1 MHHVRAAYCGG
12 ERYKIL
18 LPRGTAQPTSS
29 QAEAHTDLMPTQQA
43 YSEVKLLS
51 STQNNIYFYASRT
64 QQACSDMKLLNLS
77 QPDITWCPCPPI
89 FGRKSPLL
97 DSTQYILIPLPTHQV
112 YLGVKLT
119 FTTSFTYIRL
129 TGIKHQL

>member
-43 YSEVKLLS
+43 YSDTKLLE
-51 STQNNIYFYASRT
+51 
-64 QQACSDMKLLNLS
+64 NLS
-77 QPDITWCPCPPI
+77 QLLYLYALVHPAGI
-89 FGRKSPLL
+89 FG
-97 DSTQYILIPLPTHQV
+97 YE
-112 YLGVKLT
+112 
-119 FTTSFTYIRL
+119 TS
-129 TGIKHQL
+129 

>member
-43 YSEVKLLS
+43 YSEVKFLLTS
-51 STQNNIYFYASRT
+51 
-64 QQACSDMKLLNLS
+64 LNFILFDAPA
-77 QPDITWCPCPPI
+77 QPAGI
-89 FGRKSPLL
+89 FG
-97 DSTQYILIPLPTHQV
+97 YE
-112 YLGVKLT
+112 
-119 FTTSFTYIRL
+119 TSFHFSQFYI
-129 TGIKHQL
+129 I

>member
-43 YSEVKLLS
+43 YSEVKFLLTS
-51 STQNNIYFYASRT
+51 LKAFHA
-64 QQACSDMKLLNLS
+64 L
-77 QPDITWCPCPPI
+77 
-89 FGRKSPLL
+89 
-97 DSTQYILIPLPTHQV
+97 
-112 YLGVKLT
+112 LT
-119 FTTSFTYIRL
+119 FIGTSLNSIVAFL
-129 TGIKHQL
+129 KASLDPLASLEASLAHFL

>member
-51 STQNNIYFYASRT
+51 SSQNNIYFYALRT

-77 QPDITWCPCPPI
+77 QPDKTWCPCPPSRYI
-89 FGRKSPLL
+89 RK
-97 DSTQYILIPLPTHQV
+97 
-112 YLGVKLT
+112 K
-119 FTTSFTYIRL
+119 TSFT
-129 TGIKHQL
+129 

>member
-43 YSEVKLLS
+43 YSEVKLLFNFP
-51 STQNNIYFYASRT
+51 QLYIIGWPRPPSRHIQKKKFPT
-64 QQACSDMKLLNLS
+64 CLNLIHLDV
-77 QPDITWCPCPPI
+77 PAHPAVI
-89 FGRKSPLL
+89 FR
-97 DSTQYILIPLPTHQV
+97 YE
-112 YLGVKLT
+112 
-119 FTTSFTYIRL
+119 TS
-129 TGIKHQL
+129 

>member
-51 STQNNIYFYASRT
+51 SSQNNIYLFPAHPAGIFS
-64 QQACSDMKLLNLS
+64 SSSNLS
-77 QPDITWCPCPPI
+77 
-89 FGRKSPLL
+89 LL
-97 DSTQYILIPLPTHQV
+97 AQTGYAVAMID
-112 YLGVKLT
+112 
-119 FTTSFTYIRL
+119 TYIH
-129 TGIKHQL
+129 I

>member
-43 YSEVKLLS
+43 YSEVKFLLTS
-51 STQNNIYFYASRT
+51 LNFISASLNILYCSTFSLSFSQHS
-64 QQACSDMKLLNLS
+64 LL
-77 QPDITWCPCPPI
+77 I
-89 FGRKSPLL
+89 
-97 DSTQYILIPLPTHQV
+97 
-112 YLGVKLT
+112 
-119 FTTSFTYIRL
+119 
-129 TGIKHQL
+129 